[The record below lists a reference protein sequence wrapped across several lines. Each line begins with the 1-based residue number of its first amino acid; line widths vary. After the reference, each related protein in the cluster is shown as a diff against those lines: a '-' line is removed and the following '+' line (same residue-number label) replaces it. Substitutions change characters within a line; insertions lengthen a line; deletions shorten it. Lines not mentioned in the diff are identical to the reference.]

1 MVVGGHGRVLTN
13 ISQNCQNR
21 RKLAKIEKKKFEKS
35 LFRPLPGRIWC
46 SNRVFRIQGDS
57 EAIYSQK
64 TDMGGF
70 FQKKSQKTSKADL
83 KIIDFGQKWSKIAQY
98 GL

>member
-1 MVVGGHGRVLTN
+1 MKIVE
-13 ISQNCQNR
+13 NR
-21 RKLAKIEKKKFEKS
+21 RKLAKIEKKKIEKS
-35 LFRPLPGRIWC
+35 LFRPLPGRIGC

-70 FQKKSQKTSKADL
+70 FQKKSQKNVFADL